1 MSDKEAEGEENELLE
16 KNGKNHSK
24 SIKTNVK
31 QQRSSREGDDGKNG
45 KTKVESIIRVSER

>member
-16 KNGKNHSK
+16 KNRRNHL
-24 SIKTNVK
+24 TNVK
-31 QQRSSREGDDGKNG
+31 QHRSSREGDDGKNG